1 MMETLFE
8 LRATTSDFC
17 RLFDFFEDA
26 NEAMAELIGMGKFL
40 NGELYISRVVTE

>member
-8 LRATTSDFC
+8 LRSANGFC

-26 NEAMAELIGMGKFL
+26 NRAMLLLIAEGKFKANDL
-40 NGELYISRVVTE
+40 FIDRVVTE